1 MKEDSWRR
9 AGRLPGAKDLDGKAH
24 AVGPRAIARLG
35 HDKPAAFTLDVA
47 GPVAIHPAGGA
58 LESRTVGLSLAG
70 RCEGPKRNDQRHDHN
85 QARDGGNY
93 TCA

>member
-1 MKEDSWRR
+1 MKEDPWRR
-9 AGRLPGAKDLDGKAH
+9 AGRLPDAKDLDGETQ

-35 HDKPAAFTLDVA
+35 HDKPAAFTLDAA

-58 LESRTVGLSLAG
+58 LESWTVGLSRAG
-70 RCEGPKRNDQRHDHN
+70 RCQGSKRNDQRHDHN
-85 QARDGGNY
+85 QAHDGGHD